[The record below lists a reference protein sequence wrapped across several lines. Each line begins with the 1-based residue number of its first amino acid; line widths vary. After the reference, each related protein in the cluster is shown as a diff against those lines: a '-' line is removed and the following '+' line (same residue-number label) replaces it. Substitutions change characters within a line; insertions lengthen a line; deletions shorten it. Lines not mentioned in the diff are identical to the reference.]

1 MNIERREREIRQE
14 GAIGV
19 DGLLELL
26 PDEVMCDQL
35 FHNNESTGREI
46 EMVVGGPRGR
56 DCWLSM
62 TRKINNI
69 FRMFYWFY
77 GVNTLNEIMIE
88 DVAHRA
94 VERKMLDDD
103 CKSMV
108 ID

>member
-1 MNIERREREIRQE
+1 
-14 GAIGV
+14 
-19 DGLLELL
+19 
-26 PDEVMCDQL
+26 
-35 FHNNESTGREI
+35 
-46 EMVVGGPRGR
+46 
-56 DCWLSM
+56 
-62 TRKINNI
+62 
-69 FRMFYWFY
+69 MFYWFY